1 MEINYYQDLQIR
13 DNRVDVYFR
22 QQDEEIQNLMAF
34 LEKEQA
40 VIGMGEGE
48 TKRIFPNEI
57 YYLEIVDRRCFAYLR
72 EEVWQ
77 LELSLRSFLEKY
89 QENGF
94 VQIGKS
100 VIANIGKIERIVP
113 DINMRM
119 HLILQNGEKL
129 VVNRSYK
136 KQFVESLKGGK
147 NENY

>member
-1 MEINYYQDLQIR
+1 MEIHYYQERQR
-13 DNRVDVYFR
+13 EENRVDVYFR

-34 LEKEQA
+34 LEKEQ
-40 VIGMGEGE
+40 VVNGMREGE
-48 TKRIFPNEI
+48 TRRIFPNEI

-89 QENGF
+89 EANGF
-94 VQIGKS
+94 TQIGKS
-100 VIANIGKIERIVP
+100 VVTNINKIERIVP

-119 HLILQNGEKL
+119 HLLLENGEKL

-136 KQFVESLKGGK
+136 KQFMECLKGEEK
-147 NENY
+147 

>member
-1 MEINYYQDLQIR
+1 MEIHYYQEQQR
-13 DNRVDVYFR
+13 EENRVDVYFR

-34 LEKEQA
+34 LEKEQV
-40 VIGMGEGE
+40 VIGMSEGE
-48 TKRIFPNEI
+48 TKRIFPSEI
-57 YYLEIVDRRCFAYLR
+57 YYLEIVDRRCFAYLQ

-89 QENGF
+89 EVNGF

-100 VIANIGKIERIVP
+100 VIANINKIERIVP

-119 HLILQNGEKL
+119 HLILKNGEKL

-136 KQFVESLKGGK
+136 KQFMDSLKGVEK
-147 NENY
+147 

>member
-1 MEINYYQDLQIR
+1 MEIHYYQEWQR
-13 DNRVDVYFR
+13 EENRVDVYFR

-34 LEKEQA
+34 LEKEQV
-40 VIGMGEGE
+40 VIGMREGE
-48 TKRIFPNEI
+48 TRRIFPNEI

-89 QENGF
+89 EANGF
-94 VQIGKS
+94 TQIGKS
-100 VIANIGKIERIVP
+100 VVTNINKIERIVP

-119 HLILQNGEKL
+119 HLLLENGEKL

-136 KQFVESLKGGK
+136 KQFMECLKGGEK
-147 NENY
+147 